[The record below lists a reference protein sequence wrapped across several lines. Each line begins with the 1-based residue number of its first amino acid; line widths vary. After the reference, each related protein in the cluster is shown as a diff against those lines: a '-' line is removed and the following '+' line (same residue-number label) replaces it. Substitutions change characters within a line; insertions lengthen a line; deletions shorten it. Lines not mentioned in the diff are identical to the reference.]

1 MILDDIVKY
10 KKEFNQQSML
20 KLPLQTIQKMTEV
33 LPKNPTFLKS
43 LQSKKIGLIAEIKK
57 ASPSKGLIRNDF
69 QISEIAAAY
78 ENSGA
83 ACVSCLTDEKFF
95 QGSETIFRSARK
107 LLNKPMLRK
116 DFTIDPYNIF
126 EAKLMGADAILLI
139 ASILDNHQLLDYYHI
154 ANSLGLDTLF
164 EVHDKNEL
172 NRVLAVKPL
181 LVGINN
187 RNLQTFETSLEI
199 SLNLIPLIPK
209 NVYIVSESALS
220 NRQDIDILLKAGA
233 HGFLMGEVFMKEND
247 ILAKI
252 NNIFPEFKK

>member
-10 KKEFNQQSML
+10 KKEFNQQSMQ
-20 KLPLQTIQKMTEV
+20 KLPLQSIRKLAEE
-33 LPKNPTFLKS
+33 LPKNPIFLKA
-43 LQSKKIGLIAEIKK
+43 LQNKKIGLIAEIKK
-57 ASPSKGLIRNDF
+57 ASPSKGLIRKNF
-69 QISEIAAAY
+69 QITEIASAY

-83 ACVSCLTDEKFF
+83 ACISCLTDEKFF
-95 QGSETIFRSARK
+95 QGSESIFQSARK
-107 LLNKPMLRK
+107 LLTKPMLRK

-139 ASILDNHQLLDYYHI
+139 ASILDDKQLADYYHI

-172 NRVLAVKPL
+172 NRVLSVKPL

-199 SLNLIPLIPK
+199 SLNLIPFIPK

-233 HGFLMGEVFMKEND
+233 HGFLMGEVFMKESD
-247 ILAKI
+247 ILGKI
-252 NNIFPEFKK
+252 NNIFPEFE

>member
-10 KKEFNQQSML
+10 KKEFNQQSMQR
-20 KLPLQTIQKMTEV
+20 LPLQSIRKLAEE
-33 LPKNPTFLKS
+33 LPKKPIFLKT

-57 ASPSKGLIRNDF
+57 ASPSKGLIRKNF
-69 QISEIAAAY
+69 QITEIASAY

-83 ACVSCLTDEKFF
+83 ACISCLTDEKFF
-95 QGSETIFRSARK
+95 QGSESIFQSARK
-107 LLNKPMLRK
+107 LLTKPMLRK

-139 ASILDNHQLLDYYHI
+139 ASILDDKQLADYYHI

-172 NRVLAVKPL
+172 NRVLSVKPL
-181 LVGINN
+181 LIGINN

-233 HGFLMGEVFMKEND
+233 HGFLMGEVFMKESD
-247 ILAKI
+247 ILGKI
-252 NNIFPEFKK
+252 NNIFPEFE